1 MEKQYSISVHDKD
14 WSKKWIIKSS
24 WAKSELVSGISFTSS
39 INSSQW
45 EINLV
50 LNRDYKDISIIA
62 TDFIKIYI
70 VDINFP
76 TWKLI
81 YTWIVEEINRNYK
94 ADENNLELIVRWFW
108 SILNRK
114 YYNTGG
120 AIFTKTDT
128 ASNIIKEIISNFN
141 TQFGYTWINDS
152 LVETTVWNITIE
164 IDNTTSFDSMN
175 LVIEQN
181 TDYYFYIDSTWNVI
195 FKLKDDSIISHKFT
209 AKKDLQNLDINED
222 SSPYIEEDIIK
233 TDTRYKIVL
242 DINTQFV
249 FENIKPWDYIKARN
263 LEYTIEWLQVVRIS
277 YDSDI
282 CILNL
287 DEYDSAWKI
296 LLN

>member
-50 LNRDYKDISIIA
+50 LNRDYKDTSIIA